1 MQSKN
6 QTAEKF
12 ANEAVF
18 VLQLDSYPAIRYIER
33 NADVDLKTAEAA
45 FKSVVKFHQ
54 KKACQ
59 PELA

>member
-1 MQSKN
+1 MPSKI
-6 QTAEKF
+6 QIAEKF

-33 NADVDLKTAEAA
+33 NAEVDVKTAESV

-54 KKACQ
+54 KKECQ
-59 PELA
+59 SELA